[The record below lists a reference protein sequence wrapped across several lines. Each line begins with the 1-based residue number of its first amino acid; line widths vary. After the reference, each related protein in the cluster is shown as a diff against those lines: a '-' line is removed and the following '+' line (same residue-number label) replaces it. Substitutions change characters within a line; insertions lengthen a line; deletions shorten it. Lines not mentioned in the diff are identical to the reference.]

1 MDGKG
6 MNNLFMKQIFETRMV
21 AGVLAGRQEVVARDA
36 AAPQAPAQR
45 QLVATAQVQ
54 HPVPPQL
61 VQGHDSGIRMLPE
74 EQVALDEPGVAR
86 QAVQDQK
93 SPHAQQAKGR

>member
-1 MDGKG
+1 
-6 MNNLFMKQIFETRMV
+6 MKQIFESRMV
-21 AGVLAGRQEVVARDA
+21 AGVPAAEQPVVPVQA
-36 AAPQAPAQR
+36 AVLHAAAQR

-54 HPVPPQL
+54 DPVPPQL